1 MPLLYKEDWD
11 EAKDRMRAFWAG
23 EYLGR
28 CGLAVYAPREGAPDL
43 PAPELPADLEARWM
57 DLDYITACN
66 EYRHA
71 TTFYGGE
78 AFPMWHGGFPGHKSL
93 ATFLG
98 SPTTLVETTA
108 WQDPI
113 LLDADLDVSQLRIDE
128 SNRFYRFTM
137 DLLRR
142 AVEESS
148 GKSIP
153 ALPAFGGSGDT
164 LAALRGTGRLLL
176 DMAERPE
183 QVRAA
188 DLHLIALWE
197 DLYDRFDAILHEA
210 AEGSTAWLEMWAPGK
225 SYVIQN
231 DFAYMISPRSF
242 REVFLP
248 SLEEQTRFLDQS
260 IHHLDGEGNFPHAPA
275 LCELPRLRA
284 IQIVPGAG
292 KPSALHYLPMLK
304 QIQAAGK
311 ALQLYLGPEE
321 VETALA
327 ELSAR
332 DLIIYTWCAT
342 EAEAR
347 DLLVQAEKWSREER

>member
-1 MPLLYKEDWD
+1 MPLLYKDDWE

-23 EYLGR
+23 EYMGR
-28 CGLAVYAPREGAPDL
+28 CGLAVCARRTHAPDI
-43 PAPELPADLEARWM
+43 PEPELPASLEARWM
-57 DLDYITACN
+57 DLDYLTACN
-66 EYRHA
+66 HYRHE

-78 AFPMWHGGFPGHKSL
+78 AFPVWHGRYPGHKSL
-93 ATFLG
+93 DTFLG
-98 SPTTLVETTA
+98 SPTRLAEETA
-108 WQDPI
+108 WHEAI
-113 LLDADLDVSQLRIDE
+113 LLEEDLDLSGLRIGED
-128 SNRFYRFTM
+128 NRFYRFT
-137 DLLRR
+137 LAFLKR
-142 AVEESS
+142 AVEESA

-153 ALPAFGGSGDT
+153 SLPAFGGSGDT
-164 LAALRGTGRLLL
+164 LAALRGTERLLL

-188 DLHLIALWE
+188 DRFLIGLWE
-197 DLYDRFDAILHEA
+197 ELYDRFYAILHEA

-260 IHHLDGEGNFPHAPA
+260 IHHLDGEGNWPHAPA

-284 IQIVPGAG
+284 IQIVPGDG

-311 ALQLYLGPEE
+311 SLQLFLEPRE
-321 VETALA
+321 VETALG

-332 DLIIYTWCAT
+332 RLIIYTSCET
-342 EAEAR
+342 EAEAQE
-347 DLLVQAEKWSREER
+347 LLRKVEKWSRE